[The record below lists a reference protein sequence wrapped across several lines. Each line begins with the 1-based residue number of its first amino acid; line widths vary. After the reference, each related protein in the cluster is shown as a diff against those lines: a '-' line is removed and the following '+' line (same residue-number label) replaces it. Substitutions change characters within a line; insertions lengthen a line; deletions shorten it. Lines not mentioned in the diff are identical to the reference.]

1 MGSVVGLFV
10 IRCMI
15 SDSREVFANEAGLL
29 GCAGRAGFM
38 AASNDRIVSN
48 GRSNRGRVGF
58 ERSGSAGDT
67 RSQ

>member
-15 SDSREVFANEAGLL
+15 NDSREVFANEAGLL
-29 GCAGRAGFM
+29 RCAGRTGFM